1 MRDVCIGVDLGGTN
15 LRCALVTRGGAII
28 RRQSL
33 ATDIGSGS
41 ASFLSRLLS
50 ALNRLQQEAQGDD
63 LQVLAAGL
71 GVPGLISPEGEILS
85 SLNLPPLEGLNLA
98 REVASALGLPAVALN
113 DANAGAIGEQRF
125 GAGRGFRSSL
135 MLTIGTGVGGGLILD
150 HRLWTGCDGAAG
162 EFGHMTVEPEGRPC
176 GCGNRGCLEQ
186 YVSAGAI
193 AAGAGASQGG
203 AAQTGDNGGAAAVAA
218 RALRGDAEAA
228 RVFEQAGRYLGIAA
242 AGVVNLLNLEAIILG
257 GGVAQSFELL
267 ATPMRKEVAAR
278 AFALPAA
285 TVRIVKGE
293 LGDDAGILGAAAAAF
308 EARFGS
314 ATSG

>member
-1 MRDVCIGVDLGGTN
+1 MRGVCIGVDLGGTN
-15 LRCALVTRGGAII
+15 LRCALVAREGAII

-33 ATDIGSGS
+33 ATDIGSGR

-50 ALNRLQQEAQGDD
+50 VLNRLQQEARGDD
-63 LQVLAAGL
+63 LQLLAAGL
-71 GVPGLISPEGEILS
+71 GVPGLISPPGEILS
-85 SLNLPPLEGLNLA
+85 SVNLLPLEGLNLA

-150 HRLWTGCDGAAG
+150 DRLWTGCDGAAG
-162 EFGHMTVEPEGRPC
+162 EFGHITVEPEGRPC

-193 AAGAGASQGG
+193 AAGAGA
-203 AAQTGDNGGAAAVAA
+203 AQAGDNGGAAAVAA

-242 AGVVNLLNLEAIILG
+242 AGVVNLLNLEGIILG
-257 GGVAQSFELL
+257 GGLAQSFELL
-267 ATPMRKEVAAR
+267 AAPMRREVAAR

-308 EARFGS
+308 EAQFGS
-314 ATSG
+314 AMSG